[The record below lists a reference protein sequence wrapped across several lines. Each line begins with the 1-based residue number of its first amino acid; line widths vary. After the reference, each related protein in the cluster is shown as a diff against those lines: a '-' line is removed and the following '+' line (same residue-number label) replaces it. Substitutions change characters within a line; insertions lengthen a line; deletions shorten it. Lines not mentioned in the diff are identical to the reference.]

1 MILINGKEVIDDV
14 RILED
19 GTFETT
25 DFPKDFWN
33 SNKTET
39 LNKERFVANQIP
51 YVDFPSSVHVKN

>member
-14 RILED
+14 RFVEN

-25 DFPKDFWN
+25 DFPKDFLD

-39 LNKERFVANQIP
+39 INKERFIGG
-51 YVDFPSSVHVKN
+51 H